1 MTNRPPSESE
11 SSQRTA
17 LGFDEFIAILV
28 AFATIGAI
36 LFWSFSRKDSS
47 WNLNG
52 LLSPSPTP
60 TNSLQPNQALPSL
73 TPIEPNPA
81 PNFQASPSP
90 PSPAVVEPDTTS
102 SPTDSATP
110 PPLVWP
116 STNVA
121 PTQSPQ
127 GKMPMFPSKS
137 FEPPVIAAALPLVT
151 PAEKK
156 STIPPPIAFNDVP
169 ENFWGRRFINV
180 LSSRGILKGFPDY
193 SFRPNQPVNRAEF
206 AAILQKAFDQKL
218 SKTTTAF
225 KDVPVKFWA
234 NPAID
239 QALSR
244 GFLKGY
250 PNKTFKPQQ
259 KISRA
264 QVLVAL
270 ASGLNLKTPASPNQ
284 VLSSYKDAKNVPKY
298 AVDKIA
304 AATANRLVV
313 NYPDSQILAPNK
325 EASRAEVA
333 AMIHQA
339 LVHLGK
345 LETIPSQSIV
355 RSPNISTPPRESK
368 FRGTSR
374 NPTVQQAPRNADNK
388 KSEGLSRTP
397 KENPKVNVSS
407 ELP

>member
-1 MTNRPPSESE
+1 MTNRPPSEPE

-36 LFWSFSRKDSS
+36 LFWSFSRRDSS

-52 LLSPSPTP
+52 LFSPDPKPSNSIQPNQVQPSPTP
-60 TNSLQPNQALPSL
+60 KV
-73 TPIEPNPA
+73 EPNA
-81 PNFQASPSP
+81 IPNFKTSPSP
-90 PSPAVVEPDTTS
+90 LPRVSVEPNTTS
-102 SPTDSATP
+102 SLIDDTTP
-110 PPLVWP
+110 PPIFP
-116 STNVA
+116 SINVA

-127 GKMPMFPSKS
+127 VKTPVSPSEN

-169 ENFWGRRFINV
+169 DNFWSRSFINV

-206 AAILQKAFDQKL
+206 AAILQKAFDQEPG
-218 SKTTTAF
+218 KTTTIF
-225 KDVPVKFWA
+225 RDVPVRFWA

-239 QALSR
+239 QALST

-259 KISRA
+259 KISRV

-270 ASGLNLKTPASPNQ
+270 ASGLNLKAPASPNQ
-284 VLSSYKDAKNVPKY
+284 LLSDYKDAKNIPQY
-298 AVDKIA
+298 AVGKIA
-304 AATANRLVV
+304 AATANSLVV
-313 NYPDSQILAPNK
+313 NYPDSQILAPNR

-333 AMIHQA
+333 VMIHQA

-345 LETIPSQSIV
+345 LEAIPSPSIV
-355 RSPNISTPPRESK
+355 RSSQNISIRA
-368 FRGTSR
+368 TSR
-374 NPTVQQAPRNADNK
+374 TLKDK
-388 KSEGLSRTP
+388 
-397 KENPKVNVSS
+397 PKVSVSA
-407 ELP
+407 ENLP